1 MNYSEFLHA
10 SFPAARECPCVS
22 WSGRWAVYRSIGA
35 RSGHLIGLSGSD
47 CLLSFMWKPTF
58 LSLYDREKDGVQQR
72 ERESTCRL
80 LVTLVFMGPPGP
92 VITALLLHGRVCL
105 SARSAKWDM
114 QRYLECGAARP
125 TQWRMQDE
133 RQGGA
138 ETIEML
144 ICVKI

>member
-1 MNYSEFLHA
+1 MCF
-10 SFPAARECPCVS
+10 VV
-22 WSGRWAVYRSIGA
+22 WSLGCLSVDRGSVWSLDRPLG
-35 RSGHLIGLSGSD
+35 IGLPP
-47 CLLSFMWKPTF
+47 LLHVEAHLPLFIRQ
-58 LSLYDREKDGVQQR
+58 REGRSTTER

-114 QRYLECGAARP
+114 QLYLECGAARP
-125 TQWRMQDE
+125 TQWRVQDE